1 MKHDPPT
8 VGRKD
13 EEEAAAQARLVAS
26 NASVALYHLLRV
38 AKGLGAKP
46 TAILMARKMGEP
58 IEHWDQLLLPS
69 WGEPLPVIIRK
80 DGERTISDWS
90 PKRKTVG
97 SGEKTYT
104 VQAVADEPK
113 AAVPRRHLPR
123 YVVKAKRGD
132 GEQGGGK
139 IYRDARRFKDD
150 TLKELRRQ
158 IGTPVQK
165 VDPND
170 LYESVFV
177 GFIAH
182 FTGANVLASLMHH
195 LSTTH
200 NATVAIVAIAAPQRL
215 TADMMTWATAEEEV
229 TELKRMGDVDKVE
242 RTGAKFDKAAPRS
255 AASAEEGGQPGRRL
269 SAQAWSRTLG
279 TRGEESTH
287 AFAWFAPSTK
297 KQHRSLASAI
307 GAEPPGRSTFAD
319 TSANVGRGLDA
330 RDRRRRQ
337 REREEAREKRRCV
350 RCRSAQH

>member
-1 MKHDPPT
+1 MRVKHDPPT

-58 IEHWDQLLLPS
+58 LEHWDQLLIPS
-69 WGEPLPVIIRK
+69 WGEPMPVIIRK
-80 DGERTISDWS
+80 DGERTVSDWS

-97 SGEKTYT
+97 SGEKTYVVKT
-104 VQAVADEPK
+104 VAEEPK

-123 YVVKAKRGD
+123 YVVKAKRGG
-132 GEQGGGK
+132 GEGSGK
-139 IYRDARRFKDD
+139 VYRDARRFKDD

-182 FTGANVLASLMHH
+182 FTGAIVLSCCHR
-195 LSTTH
+195 
-200 NATVAIVAIAAPQRL
+200 NATVTKSQPHCIKL
-215 TADMMTWATAEEEV
+215 T
-229 TELKRMGDVDKVE
+229 
-242 RTGAKFDKAAPRS
+242 
-255 AASAEEGGQPGRRL
+255 
-269 SAQAWSRTLG
+269 
-279 TRGEESTH
+279 
-287 AFAWFAPSTK
+287 
-297 KQHRSLASAI
+297 
-307 GAEPPGRSTFAD
+307 
-319 TSANVGRGLDA
+319 
-330 RDRRRRQ
+330 
-337 REREEAREKRRCV
+337 
-350 RCRSAQH
+350 

>member
-1 MKHDPPT
+1 MQCCFHKTRAFCTRVLVNANVLFCVLLQVVVLERPEECDSSRHVPIVVYQPCHFSFQLLSIALMTSLDSTRRCRYTKAAVRVKHDPPT

-58 IEHWDQLLLPS
+58 IEHWDQLLIPS

-97 SGEKTYT
+97 SGEKTYV
-104 VQAVADEPK
+104 VQTVADEPK

-123 YVVKAKRGD
+123 YVVKAKRGE
-132 GEQGGGK
+132 GEQSGGK

-150 TLKELRRQ
+150 MLKELRRQ

-165 VDPND
+165 LDSND

-182 FTGANVLASLMHH
+182 FTGANVLVSLMNHP
-195 LSTTH
+195 STSSEC
-200 NATVAIVAIAAPQRL
+200 NSRDRSPAPFL
-215 TADMMTWATAEEEV
+215 TADMMAGW
-229 TELKRMGDVDKVE
+229 
-242 RTGAKFDKAAPRS
+242 P
-255 AASAEEGGQPGRRL
+255 Q
-269 SAQAWSRTLG
+269 
-279 TRGEESTH
+279 
-287 AFAWFAPSTK
+287 
-297 KQHRSLASAI
+297 
-307 GAEPPGRSTFAD
+307 
-319 TSANVGRGLDA
+319 
-330 RDRRRRQ
+330 RRR
-337 REREEAREKRRCV
+337 
-350 RCRSAQH
+350 